1 MLLSEIREYL
11 KQKIECPQWYLNK
24 MGGTKEESITIYNS
38 IGLAPRI
45 AIGGLENTSYTTKAI
60 SILVHWGK
68 DSNKAELKAQEVY
81 NAFFGQSGLI
91 GSKSVKLF
99 KMKTDSPIYVGT
111 DSEGIIEYVIE
122 TIIYYERNDINGI

>member
-11 KQKIECPQWYLNK
+11 KTKIDSPQWYLNK
-24 MGGTKEESITIYNS
+24 VGDKEESITIYNTTS
-38 IGLAPRI
+38 QAPRI
-45 AIGGLENTSYTTKAI
+45 ALGGLEQTSYTTKAI

-81 NAFFGQSGLI
+81 NSFFGKCGII
-91 GSKSVKLF
+91 GDKRVIQF

-111 DSEGIIEYVIE
+111 DTEGIIEYVIE
-122 TIIYYERNDINGI
+122 TIIYYER

>member
-11 KQKIECPQWYLNK
+11 KTKVESPQWYLNK
-24 MGGTKEESITIYNS
+24 VGDKEQSITIYNTT
-38 IGLAPRI
+38 GPVPVI
-45 AIGGLENTSYTTKAI
+45 AIGGLENTSYTTKTI

-81 NAFFGQSGLI
+81 SALFGQDGII
-91 GSKSVKLF
+91 GEKRVILF

-122 TIIYYERNDINGI
+122 TIIYYER

>member
-11 KQKIECPQWYLNK
+11 KTKIDSPQWYLNK
-24 MGGTKEESITIYNS
+24 VGDKEESITIYNTVGQS
-38 IGLAPRI
+38 PRI
-45 AIGGLENTSYTTKAI
+45 ALGGLEQTSYTTKAI

-81 NAFFGQSGLI
+81 NAFFGQDGNI
-91 GSKSVKLF
+91 GGKRVIQF
-99 KMKTDSPIYVGT
+99 KMKTDAPIYVGT

-122 TIIYYERNDINGI
+122 TIIYYER

>member
-11 KQKIECPQWYLNK
+11 KSKIESPQWYLNK
-24 MGGTKEESITIYNS
+24 IGDKEQSITIYNTV
-38 IGLAPRI
+38 GPAPRI
-45 AIGGLENTSYTTKAI
+45 ALGGLEQTSYTTKAI

-81 NAFFGQSGLI
+81 NAFFGQVGTI
-91 GSKSVKLF
+91 GGKRVIQF

-111 DSEGIIEYVIE
+111 DSNGVIEYVIE
-122 TIIYYERNDINGI
+122 IIIYHER

>member
-11 KQKIECPQWYLNK
+11 KTKIDSPQWYLNK
-24 MGGTKEESITIYNS
+24 VGDKEESITIYNTN
-38 IGLAPRI
+38 GQAPRI
-45 AIGGLENTSYTTKAI
+45 ALGGLEQTSYTTKAI

-81 NAFFGQSGLI
+81 NAFFGQVGLI
-91 GSKSVKLF
+91 GGKNVKLF
-99 KMKTDSPIYVGT
+99 KIKTDSPIYVGT

-122 TIIYYERNDINGI
+122 IIIYYER

>member
-11 KQKIECPQWYLNK
+11 KSKIESPQWYLNK
-24 MGGTKEESITIYNS
+24 IGDKEQSITIYNS
-38 IGLAPRI
+38 IGPSPRI
-45 AIGGLENTSYTTKAI
+45 AIGGLANTSYTTKAI

-68 DSNKAELKAQEVY
+68 KSDEAELKAQEVY
-81 NAFFGQSGLI
+81 NALFGQEVLI
-91 GSKSVKLF
+91 GGKRIIQF

-122 TIIYYERNDINGI
+122 TIIYHER

>member
-11 KQKIECPQWYLNK
+11 KTKVESPQWYLNK
-24 MGGTKEESITIYNS
+24 VGDKEQSITIYNTT
-38 IGLAPRI
+38 GPVPVI
-45 AIGGLENTSYTTKAI
+45 AIGGLENTSYTTKTI

-81 NAFFGQSGLI
+81 SALFGQDGII
-91 GSKSVKLF
+91 GEKRVVQF

-122 TIIYYERNDINGI
+122 TIIYYER

>member
-11 KQKIECPQWYLNK
+11 KTKIDSPQWYLNK
-24 MGGTKEESITIYNS
+24 VGDKEESITIYNTV
-38 IGLAPRI
+38 GLAPRI
-45 AIGGLENTSYTTKAI
+45 ALGGLEQTSYTTKAI

-81 NAFFGQSGLI
+81 NAFFGQDGTI
-91 GSKSVKLF
+91 GGKRIIQF

-111 DSEGIIEYVIE
+111 DTEGIIEYVIE
-122 TIIYYERNDINGI
+122 TIIYYER

>member
-11 KQKIECPQWYLNK
+11 KTKIDSPQWYLNK
-24 MGGTKEESITIYNS
+24 VGNKEESITIYNTT
-38 IGLAPRI
+38 GPAPRI
-45 AIGGLENTSYTTKAI
+45 ALGGLEQTSYTTKAI

-81 NAFFGQSGLI
+81 NAFFGQVGLI
-91 GSKSVKLF
+91 GGKRVKLF
-99 KMKTDSPIYVGT
+99 KMKTDSPIYVGI

-122 TIIYYERNDINGI
+122 TIIYYER

>member
-11 KQKIECPQWYLNK
+11 KTKIESPQWYLNK
-24 MGGTKEESITIYNS
+24 VGDKEQSITIYS
-38 IGLAPRI
+38 TVGPAPRI
-45 AIGGLENTSYTTKAI
+45 ALGGLEQTSFTTKAI

-81 NAFFGQSGLI
+81 NAFFGQDGTI
-91 GSKSVKLF
+91 GGKRIIQF

-122 TIIYYERNDINGI
+122 TIIYHER

>member
-11 KQKIECPQWYLNK
+11 KTKVESPQWYLNK
-24 MGGTKEESITIYNS
+24 VGDKEQSITIYNTT
-38 IGLAPRI
+38 GPVPVI

-81 NAFFGQSGLI
+81 SALFGQDGII
-91 GSKSVKLF
+91 GEKRVIQF

-122 TIIYYERNDINGI
+122 TIIYYER

>member
-11 KQKIECPQWYLNK
+11 KTKIECPQWYLNK
-24 MGGTKEESITIYNS
+24 VGDKEESITIYNTT
-38 IGLAPRI
+38 GLAPRI
-45 AIGGLENTSYTTKAI
+45 ALGGLEQTSYTTKTI
-60 SILVHWGK
+60 SILLHWGK

-81 NAFFGQSGLI
+81 NAFFGQDGII
-91 GSKSVKLF
+91 GGKRIIQF

-122 TIIYYERNDINGI
+122 AIIYYER